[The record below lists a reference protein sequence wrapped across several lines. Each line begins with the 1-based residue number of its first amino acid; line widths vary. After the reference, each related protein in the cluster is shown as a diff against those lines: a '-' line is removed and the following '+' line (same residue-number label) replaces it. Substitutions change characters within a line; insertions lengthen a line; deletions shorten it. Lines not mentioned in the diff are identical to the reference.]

1 MTEHNVEN
9 LRREVETFDDGHQS
23 VCCYDAADRLV
34 RVETRDA
41 DNALKIA
48 IDYHYDEAG
57 NNILRR
63 VRDSSGKVLREIR
76 FDANGEEIA
85 EPSAGPVRW
94 KSLDGTEE
102 GCAMEG
108 EEDISGVPIPPQT
121 DRQSQD

>member
-41 DNALKIA
+41 DNALKVA

-57 NNILRR
+57 NNVLRR

-102 GCAMEG
+102 GVAVQG
-108 EEDISGVPIPPQT
+108 EEDISGVPTPPQT
-121 DRQSQD
+121 DHQSQD

>member
-41 DNALKIA
+41 DNALKVA